1 MRIYNYI
8 KDGICEPIAAETN
21 KEADKKFIETFDIKI
36 DEVQRD
42 NDKEQF
48 KFDFYETN
56 DRYR

>member
-8 KDGICEPIAAETN
+8 KNGISEPIVAETH

-42 NDKEQF
+42 NDKEQY

-56 DRYR
+56 D

>member
-1 MRIYNYI
+1 MRIYTYI
-8 KDGICEPIAAETN
+8 KDGICEPILAETH

-56 DRYR
+56 D

>member
-8 KDGICEPIAAETN
+8 KDGICEPIAAETH
-21 KEADKKFIETFDIKI
+21 KEADRKFIETFDIKI

-56 DRYR
+56 DRYK

>member
-1 MRIYNYI
+1 MRIYSYI
-8 KDGICEPIAAETN
+8 KDGICEPIAAETH
-21 KEADKKFIETFDIKI
+21 KEADRKFIETFDIKI

-56 DRYR
+56 DRYK

>member
-8 KDGICEPIAAETN
+8 KDGICEPIAAETH
-21 KEADKKFIETFDIKI
+21 KEADRKFIKTFDIKI

>member
-8 KDGICEPIAAETN
+8 KNGICEPIAAETH
-21 KEADKKFIETFDIKI
+21 KEADRKFIETFDIKI

-48 KFDFYETN
+48 KFDFYIDE
-56 DRYR
+56 DMLQ

>member
-8 KDGICEPIAAETN
+8 KDGICEPIAAETH
-21 KEADKKFIETFDIKI
+21 KEADRKFIETFDIKI

>member
-21 KEADKKFIETFDIKI
+21 KEANKKFIETFDIKI

>member
-8 KDGICEPIAAETN
+8 KNGISEPIAAETH

-42 NDKEQF
+42 NDKEQY

-56 DRYR
+56 D

>member
-1 MRIYNYI
+1 MKIYNYI
-8 KDGICEPIAAETN
+8 KDGICEPIAAETH
-21 KEADKKFIETFDIKI
+21 KEADRKFIETFDIKI